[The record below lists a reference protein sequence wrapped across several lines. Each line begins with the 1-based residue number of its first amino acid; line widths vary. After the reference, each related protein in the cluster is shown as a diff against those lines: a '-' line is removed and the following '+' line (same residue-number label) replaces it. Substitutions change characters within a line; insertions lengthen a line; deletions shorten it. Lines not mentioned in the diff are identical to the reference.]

1 MLDLIINKADLAMI
15 RRTASPTPIGQT
27 PGFLSSAMSLQA
39 TNREI
44 IKGSTKH
51 VHSLQAKIAMEQHS
65 SPETDPKAEQR
76 HLHS

>member
-15 RRTASPTPIGQT
+15 RWTTSPTPIGQT

-44 IKGSTKH
+44 TKH
-51 VHSLQAKIAMEQHS
+51 VHSLQAKIAMEKHS
-65 SPETDPKAEQR
+65 SPETDPETEQR
-76 HLHS
+76 HLHP